1 MVKDG
6 NIDTFD
12 TLFET
17 SHSWFDAIIHLNE
30 FKCSR
35 IKELKPKEIEKGFH
49 RIQIPGWDLSKIF
62 LNQLEKS
69 YGHLAWF
76 FSQENDSSLIGIK
89 FKKMNVC
96 IDTFLDLL
104 KTLIFKDLNGLEGEC
119 FGGLAKGEDRLYS
132 NRKGLLNDFRIL
144 GDGLIDSI
152 IVQKDI

>member
-6 NIDTFD
+6 NIEHFD
-12 TLFET
+12 TLFKT
-17 SHSWFDAIIHLNE
+17 SHSWFDAVIHLNE

-35 IKELKPKEIEKGFH
+35 IKELKQKEIEKGFH
-49 RIQIPGWDLSKIF
+49 RIQIPGWDLSKIY

-76 FSQENDSSLIGIK
+76 FSQENESSLIGIK

-96 IDTFLDLL
+96 INLFSDVVPKSNFQ
-104 KTLIFKDLNGLEGEC
+104 DLNGLEGEC

-152 IVQKDI
+152 IVQKEI

>member
-6 NIDTFD
+6 NIDNLKTI
-12 TLFET
+12 FET
-17 SHSWFDAIIHLNE
+17 SHSWFDAVIHLNE

-76 FSQENDSSLIGIK
+76 FSQENESSLIGIK
-89 FKKMNVC
+89 FKKMNVS
-96 IDTFLDLL
+96 IKLAFLNSL
-104 KTLIFKDLNGLEGEC
+104 TL
-119 FGGLAKGEDRLYS
+119 S
-132 NRKGLLNDFRIL
+132 NFNRIL
-144 GDGLIDSI
+144 GSEWARRRMFWRIS
-152 IVQKDI
+152 KR